1 MYSCISF
8 SGITQ
13 VNTILKLAE
22 ISSKH
27 RQTIEKVN
35 GLDIVIS
42 KGFFSAEESV
52 KAHLSPE
59 LSVTGSDQL
68 GSDRQYN

>member
-1 MYSCISF
+1 MYSWISF

-35 GLDIVIS
+35 GFDRNI
-42 KGFFSAEESV
+42 KRKFAEESV